1 MTKLVGE
8 KVRMRIWIG
17 EGDKYGEELLYEALV
32 KLFREEGFAGATVIR
47 GIAGY
52 GARSIYRSGKRME
65 MSRDLP
71 VIAIAVDTQE
81 KIDRV
86 MPKIDEMMSGG
97 MITLETTTVLRYA
110 HKHGERGRS
119 PRTGDGGNSLRPLE
133 NILRWWAVGGTY
145 EVPLLFKPANF
156 FERSSFSAFLA
167 RPLLRLPYGIH
178 PRRSMYP

>member
-17 EGDKYGEELLYEALV
+17 EGDKYGDELLYMALT
-32 KLFREEGFAGATVIR
+32 KLFRKEGFAGVTVVR

-52 GARSIYRSGKRME
+52 GARSLRRTGKSLE

-71 VIAIAVDTQE
+71 VIVIAVDTQE

-86 MPKIDEMMSGG
+86 MSRIDEMMSGG

-110 HKHGERGRS
+110 HKHF
-119 PRTGDGGNSLRPLE
+119 D
-133 NILRWWAVGGTY
+133 
-145 EVPLLFKPANF
+145 
-156 FERSSFSAFLA
+156 A
-167 RPLLRLPYGIH
+167 R
-178 PRRSMYP
+178 